1 MRYTYSAEMGNMFGP
16 DGVSAARVFIAIVL
30 LLLPFVVNAE
40 LARSR
45 GKKIALV
52 MVLTFFLSWIVT
64 LVLFFLPTTAQPK
77 D

>member
-1 MRYTYSAEMGNMFGP
+1 MFGL
-16 DGVSAARVFIAIVL
+16 DRVSAARVFIAIVL
-30 LLLPFVVNAE
+30 LLLPFVLNVE

-64 LVLFFLPTTAQPK
+64 LVLFFLPSKEQPTE
-77 D
+77 

>member
-1 MRYTYSAEMGNMFGP
+1 MFGP

-30 LLLPFVVNAE
+30 LLLPFVLNVE
-40 LARSR
+40 LAKSR

-64 LVLFFLPTTAQPK
+64 IVLFILPSIEQSK
-77 D
+77 E

>member
-1 MRYTYSAEMGNMFGP
+1 MFGL
-16 DGVSAARVFIAIVL
+16 DRVSAARVFIAIVL
-30 LLLPFVVNAE
+30 LLLPFVLNVE

-64 LVLFFLPTTAQPK
+64 LVLFFLPSQEQPK
-77 D
+77 E

>member
-1 MRYTYSAEMGNMFGP
+1 MFGL
-16 DGVSAARVFIAIVL
+16 DRVSAARVFIAIVL
-30 LLLPFVVNAE
+30 LLLPFVLNVE

-64 LVLFFLPTTAQPK
+64 LVLFFLPSKEQPK
-77 D
+77 E

>member
-1 MRYTYSAEMGNMFGP
+1 MFGL
-16 DGVSAARVFIAIVL
+16 DRVSAARVFIAIVL
-30 LLLPFVVNAE
+30 LLLPFVLNVE

-64 LVLFFLPTTAQPK
+64 LVLFFLPSTAQPK
-77 D
+77 E